1 MAVPRGRRFLFAAL
15 YLLFL
20 AALVEGTARM
30 LFGVTRLSDRI
41 SVQDSYG
48 WRRAWVKQRRE
59 RDEQIYF
66 AFDTF
71 DLTKGWRSKAGIRNM
86 KVFREGK
93 ILNTNA
99 EGFRGARDF
108 SLQKDSGKT
117 RIVLI
122 GDSFT
127 FGEIVSDDESFAALL
142 QREFPN
148 TEILNLGI
156 HGYGHDQ
163 MLIHLRESGLRYH
176 PDIVILGYIAA
187 DQSRNLVDFRSYA
200 KPRFVL
206 DGDSLRLTGTP
217 VPTPEETLRTD
228 WMRPRTIDLLST
240 IRYMAQGPA
249 RRRAAGQRITDAILR
264 QMTQEIQKAGATPVF
279 AYLANGKENAG
290 KAPLNDD
297 ERWFNGLCQRLPAV
311 HCLSTRPYFDQK
323 VAAGQ
328 TFKLK
333 GHWDPAGHVVV
344 AEAIGR
350 FLADSLHVQH

>member
-1 MAVPRGRRFLFAAL
+1 MAVAPGRRFLFAAL

-30 LFGVTRLSDRI
+30 LFGVSRLSDRI

-48 WRRAWVKQRRE
+48 WRRAWVKHRRE
-59 RDEQIYF
+59 AGAQIYF
-66 AFDTF
+66 DFDTF
-71 DLTKGWRSKAGIRNM
+71 DVTKGWRSRAGIRDM

-108 SLQKDSGKT
+108 PMQKDSGKT

-127 FGEIVSDDESFAALL
+127 FGEIVSDDETFAALL

-156 HGYGHDQ
+156 HGWGHDQ
-163 MLIHLRESGLRYH
+163 MLIHLREKGLRYH

-206 DGDSLRLTGTP
+206 DGDSLRLTGSP
-217 VPTPEETLRTD
+217 VPTPEEALRTD
-228 WMRPRTIDLLST
+228 WMRPRTLDLLST
-240 IRYMAQGPA
+240 IRYMAQGPT
-249 RRRAAGQRITDAILR
+249 RRHAAAEQITEAILR
-264 QMTQEIQKAGATPVF
+264 QMSQEVKAAGAIPVF
-279 AYLANGKENAG
+279 VYLANGKENAG

-311 HCLSTRPYFDQK
+311 HCLSTRPLFDER

-328 TFKLK
+328 KFKLK
-333 GHWDPAGHVVV
+333 GHWEAAGHVVV
-344 AEAIGR
+344 AEAISR
-350 FLADSLHVQH
+350 FLADSLHVKH

>member
-1 MAVPRGRRFLFAAL
+1 MAVARGRQLLFAAL

-20 AALVEGTARM
+20 AVLVEGAARM
-30 LFGVTRLSDRI
+30 LFGVSRLSDRI

-48 WRRAWVKQRRE
+48 WRRAWVKQRHE

-71 DLTKGWRSKAGIRNM
+71 DLTKGWRSRAGIRDM
-86 KVFREGK
+86 KVFRGDK
-93 ILNTNA
+93 LLNTNA

-108 SLQKDSGKT
+108 PMQKDSGKT

-127 FGEIVSDDESFAALL
+127 FGEIVSDDETFAALL
-142 QREFPN
+142 QRDFPN

-163 MLIHLRESGLRYH
+163 MLIHLRERGLPYH

-206 DGDSLRLTGTP
+206 DGDSLRLTGSP
-217 VPTPEETLRTD
+217 VPSPEQMLRMD
-228 WMRPRTIDLLST
+228 WARPRTIDLVST
-240 IRYMAQGPA
+240 IRYMMKGPA
-249 RRRAAGQRITDAILR
+249 GRRADGERITEALLAEMSR
-264 QMTQEIQKAGATPVF
+264 EVVAAGAVPVF

-290 KAPLNDD
+290 KGPLNDE
-297 ERWFNGLCQRLPAV
+297 ERWFNGLCTRLPKV
-311 HCLSTRPYFDQK
+311 HCLTTRPLFDQK

-333 GHWDPAGHVVV
+333 GHWDPPGHVVV
-344 AEAIGR
+344 AEAIGA
-350 FLADSLHVQH
+350 FLADSLHLKH